1 MRVWLIVILLT
12 PLQFLA
18 GCSIE
23 DTPHTEKPPAVTS
36 QPVEHKDGHTEE
48 EALDVIRNVP
58 GAFVMGTPRTRYIA
72 LTGWPD
78 EAITELKYVRHLR
91 RLHICSNKSPISGL
105 AEVAKL
111 DTLVWLGL
119 AGPTSDLG
127 MQELKGM
134 TELEAITLESAKKM
148 TDVGL
153 AVLTQLPRLKKVTL
167 YNCRS
172 VTDAGIDRLKEKGIA
187 VQVTGL
193 D

>member
-58 GAFVMGTPRTRYIA
+58 GAFVMGTPRYRYIA

-78 EAITELKYVRHLR
+78 EAIAELKHVRHLR
-91 RLHICSNKSPISGL
+91 SLHICSSNSPVSGL

-111 DTLVWLGL
+111 DTLVKLGL
-119 AGPTSDLG
+119 AGPTSDAG
-127 MQELKGM
+127 MQQLKGM
-134 TELEAITLESAKKM
+134 TQLEAITLESAKI
-148 TDVGL
+148 TDAGL
-153 AVLTQLPRLKKVTL
+153 GVLTQLPRLKEVRL
-167 YNCRS
+167 YCCRN
-172 VTDAGIDRLKEKGIA
+172 VTDAAVGRLRKKGVT